1 MAESG
6 TPTPESIALGERL
19 RQLRTRRKLSLE
31 SVSEL
36 LTELGQPMAPT
47 VLSRTERGKRD
58 LRAAEVAVLA
68 RAYGVTSDEILS
80 ALAPDWHVARA
91 QERMTQA
98 WTETH
103 NAIYT
108 FVEALSQR
116 WAANPETLASPREG
130 VPPVVVVT
138 DPDQHAAMRRVLEQL
153 GVAGAV
159 TLVLGQ
165 YQPDEEDDDG

>member
-31 SVSEL
+31 QVSEQL
-36 LTELGQPMAPT
+36 GELGQPMAPT

-58 LRAAEVAVLA
+58 LRAAEVAALA
-68 RAYGVTSDEILS
+68 RVYSVPSDDILS
-80 ALAPDWHVARA
+80 ALAPDWEKARA
-91 QERMTQA
+91 QELMEQV
-98 WTETH
+98 WTTAH
-103 NAIYT
+103 AAIYD

-116 WAANPETLASPREG
+116 WTADPETLTSPREG
-130 VPPVVVVT
+130 VPPVVVI
-138 DPDQHAAMRRVLEQL
+138 DDADQHAAMRSVLEQL

-159 TLVLGQ
+159 SLVLGQ
-165 YQPDEEDDDG
+165 QPVEEDDDG

>member
-6 TPTPESIALGERL
+6 TPTPESLALGERL

-31 SVSEL
+31 QVSDL

-58 LRAAEVAVLA
+58 LRAAEVAALS

-80 ALAPDWHVARA
+80 ALAPDWEKARA
-91 QERMTQA
+91 QELMEQA
-98 WTETH
+98 WTSAH
-103 NAIYT
+103 AAIYS
-108 FVEALSQR
+108 FVDTLAQR
-116 WAANPETLASPREG
+116 WATDPETLTSPRQG

-138 DPDQHAAMRRVLEQL
+138 DPDQHAAMRDVLEQL
-153 GVAGAV
+153 GIGGAV
-159 TLVLGQ
+159 SLVLGQ
-165 YQPDEEDDDG
+165 PDEEEEVGDG